1 MGIYTYFGFRMWDFG
16 CGMSDVGFR
25 MWDVGC
31 GMSDVGCRMW
41 DVGCGM
47 SDVGFRM
54 WDFGFALSSELL
66 FTFLEALL
74 ILLDSLEAHTHI

>member
-1 MGIYTYFGFRMWDFG
+1 
-16 CGMSDVGFR
+16 

-47 SDVGFRM
+47 SVIGKNAFEQEYL
-54 WDFGFALSSELL
+54 GTAPNP
-66 FTFLEALL
+66 
-74 ILLDSLEAHTHI
+74 